1 MKMTGNS
8 YFLDTNIVIEV
19 FSGNKAVADKV
30 NEIGKFYISSIVL
43 GELYVG
49 INRVSNKPKHLKKLE
64 TFLNLCTL
72 IEIDTVTSR
81 HYGEITA
88 GLFKKGK
95 PIPSNDI
102 WIAATVKQHNLIL
115 VTRDKHFHEVE
126 DIIIEKW

>member
-81 HYGEITA
+81 YYGEITA